1 LLVLDQAISKENKI
15 MTLYQHQS
23 RRSPWWRSIGHQ
35 IAREY
40 RLATVALG
48 QCFVLPLFFVSVIAL
63 GEALK

>member
-1 LLVLDQAISKENKI
+1 VSV
-15 MTLYQHQS
+15 TLYHHQS

-48 QCFVLPLFFVSVIAL
+48 QCFVLPLFFVSVILL